1 MTRQSSRGG
10 EEREMRFIQEFGF
23 TVKVGQEEAYQR
35 WLQKNEDA
43 MAKSHPKGTRYL
55 GTFVVIMGSEK
66 QAGGYSTLVEF
77 DNYGDMDK
85 MAETMR
91 DPKSAFVKF
100 MRDGSAFIDTDLAAG
115 WSQGLYKRVVDASI
129 LDPKNP

>member
-1 MTRQSSRGG
+1 
-10 EEREMRFIQEFGF
+10 
-23 TVKVGQEEAYQR
+23 
-35 WLQKNEDA
+35 
-43 MAKSHPKGTRYL
+43 
-55 GTFVVIMGSEK
+55 
-66 QAGGYSTLVEF
+66 
-77 DNYGDMDK
+77 